1 MSQVPTGST
10 FFVAST
16 IAAAKT
22 VSSVTNATEAVVTS
36 TAHGYSNGDIVIM
49 FSGWGRL
56 NKRAFRIKSVTTDTF
71 VLEGCDPSSTT
82 FFPAGSGIGTVQ
94 KISTWT
100 QVTTVMNPKTN
111 GGDPKKVTYKF
122 IESDVEYS
130 INDGFAATDYEIELD
145 ADSIGGAGYTALK
158 SLTDLQTDTV
168 LRIITKSGSFNL
180 IPCTV
185 ALNESVQM
193 QEGQINRVKAVFNGN
208 NRAVRY
214 AS

>member
-22 VSSVTNATEAVVTS
+22 VSSVTNAAEAVVTS

-56 NKRAFRIKSVTTDTF
+56 NKRAFRIKSVTADTF
-71 VLEGCDPSSTT
+71 VLEGCDTSSTT

>member
-56 NKRAFRIKSVTTDTF
+56 NKRAFRIKSVTADTF
-71 VLEGCDPSSTT
+71 VLEGCDTSSTT
-82 FFPAGSGIGTVQ
+82 FFPAGSGVGTVQ

>member
-10 FFVAST
+10 FYVAST

-22 VSSVTNATEAVVTS
+22 VSSVTNATEAVATS

-56 NKRAFRIKSVTTDTF
+56 NKRAFRIKSVTADTF
-71 VLEGCDPSSTT
+71 VLEGCDTSSTT
-82 FFPAGSGIGTVQ
+82 FFPAGSGVGTVQ

>member
-71 VLEGCDPSSTT
+71 VLEGCDTSSTT

>member
-16 IAAAKT
+16 IASAKT

-36 TAHGYSNGDIVIM
+36 TAHGYSNGDVVIM

-71 VLEGCDPSSTT
+71 VLEGCDTSSTT

>member
-22 VSSVTNATEAVVTS
+22 VSSVTNATEAVATS

-71 VLEGCDPSSTT
+71 VLEGCDTSSTT
-82 FFPAGSGIGTVQ
+82 FFPAGSGVGTVQ

>member
-71 VLEGCDPSSTT
+71 VLEGCDTSSTT

-130 INDGFAATDYEIELD
+130 INDGFAATDYEVELD

>member
-22 VSSVTNATEAVVTS
+22 VSSVTNAAEAVVTS

-71 VLEGCDPSSTT
+71 VLEGCDTSSTT
-82 FFPAGSGIGTVQ
+82 FFPAGSGVGTVQ

>member
-36 TAHGYSNGDIVIM
+36 TAHGYSNGDVVIM

-71 VLEGCDPSSTT
+71 VLEGCDTSSTT

>member
-22 VSSVTNATEAVVTS
+22 VSSVTNAAEAVVTS

-71 VLEGCDPSSTT
+71 VLEGCDTSSTT

>member
-22 VSSVTNATEAVVTS
+22 VSSVTNATEAVATS
-36 TAHGYSNGDIVIM
+36 TAHGYSNGDVVIM

-71 VLEGCDPSSTT
+71 VLEGCDTSSTT

>member
-16 IAAAKT
+16 IASAKT
-22 VSSVTNATEAVVTS
+22 VSSVTNATEAVATS
-36 TAHGYSNGDIVIM
+36 TAHGYSNGDVVIM

-71 VLEGCDPSSTT
+71 VLEGCDTSSTT

>member
-10 FFVAST
+10 FYVAST

-22 VSSVTNATEAVVTS
+22 VSTVTNATEAVVTS

-71 VLEGCDPSSTT
+71 VLEGCDTSSTT
-82 FFPAGSGIGTVQ
+82 FFPAGSGVGTVQ

>member
-16 IAAAKT
+16 IASAKT

-36 TAHGYSNGDIVIM
+36 TAHGYSNGDVVIM

-71 VLEGCDPSSTT
+71 VLEGCDTSSTT
-82 FFPAGSGIGTVQ
+82 FFSAGSGIGTVQ

>member
-36 TAHGYSNGDIVIM
+36 TTHGYSNGDIVIM

-71 VLEGCDPSSTT
+71 VLEGCDTSSTT